1 MYEDNINL
9 VEGVLDSVDP
19 SLSFDILLGFVTRSN
34 YVSDDSIVDLSIY
47 KYSFVSCDDVSLLSH
62 YSLTSQ
68 ILDIED
74 AIAQHDSDERLPLQ

>member
-47 KYSFVSCDDVSLLSH
+47 KYSFVSCDDVSLLSP

-74 AIAQHDSDERLPLQ
+74 EIAQHDSDERLPLH